1 MPKPSNP
8 WISHLMNTRN
18 NLPDGTSLKK
28 AMKLAK
34 KTYKKTANLL
44 SVSVGKKTR
53 GNKKQKRLRR
63 KSRRMV
69 GGEDIKPI
77 A

>member
-1 MPKPSNP
+1 MPKPFNP
-8 WISHLMNTRN
+8 WISHLMNTR
-18 NLPDGTSLKK
+18 PDGTSMKK
-28 AMKLAK
+28 AIKLAK